1 MCKKVFHSAKSWY
14 DKCSFFASRN
24 LHCSSIIYRR
34 NTITTQEDLHMWLAD
49 KWKDYEVIDCSQGE
63 KLERW
68 GKYLL
73 VRPDPQVIWDTPK
86 REKGWK
92 RMNGHYHRSSKGG
105 GEWEFFDLPQEWTIH
120 YNLPINK
127 ELTFHLKPFSFKHTG
142 LFPEQAANWNWFS
155 TLIADAVKAGRPVK
169 VLNLFAY
176 TGGATIAAAAA
187 GASVTHV
194 DASKG
199 MVTWAKEN
207 AVSSGLGDA
216 PIRWLVDDCVKF
228 VEREIRRGNHY
239 DAIIMDP
246 PSYGRGPK
254 GEIWKIEESV
264 YPLVQLCS
272 QILTDDPLFFLIN
285 SYTTGLQPAVLSYM
299 MHTVLGKYNGTIT
312 AEEIGLP
319 VSSNGLVLPC
329 GASGRFQAK

>member
-1 MCKKVFHSAKSWY
+1 
-14 DKCSFFASRN
+14 
-24 LHCSSIIYRR
+24 
-34 NTITTQEDLHMWLAD
+34 MWIAD
-49 KWKDYEVIDCSQGE
+49 NWKDYEVLDTSSGE

-68 GKYLL
+68 GDYIL
-73 VRPDPQVIWDTPK
+73 VRPDPQVIWNTPHGHA
-86 REKGWK
+86 GWSHK
-92 RMNGHYHRSSKGG
+92 NGHYHRSAKGG

-120 YNLPINK
+120 YR

-142 LFPEQAANWNWFS
+142 LFPEQAVNWDWFS
-155 TLIADAVKAGRPVK
+155 RMIREAHRPVK

-176 TGGATIAAAAA
+176 TGGATVSAAAA

-228 VEREIRRGNHY
+228 VEREIRRGNKY
-239 DAIIMDP
+239 DGIIMDP

-254 GEIWKIEESV
+254 GEIWKIEESIL
-264 YPLVQLCS
+264 PFIELCS
-272 QILTDDPLFFLIN
+272 KLLSDEALFLLIN
-285 SYTTGLQPAVLSYM
+285 SYTTGLQPSVLSYM
-299 MHTVLGKYNGTIT
+299 LNTVLTRRLGGQVE

-319 VSSNGLVLPC
+319 VTESGLVLPC
-329 GASGRFQAK
+329 GASGRWVRH

>member
-1 MCKKVFHSAKSWY
+1 
-14 DKCSFFASRN
+14 
-24 LHCSSIIYRR
+24 
-34 NTITTQEDLHMWLAD
+34 MWIAD
-49 KWKDYEVIDCSQGE
+49 RWKDYEVLDTSSGE

-68 GKYLL
+68 GSYQL
-73 VRPDPQVIWDTPK
+73 VRPDPQVIWNTK
-86 REKGWK
+86 RSLPGWK
-92 RMNGHYHRSSKGG
+92 RPNAHYHRSQKGG
-105 GEWEFFDLPQEWTIH
+105 GEWEFFDLPEQWSISYGVLFGETEKKIH
-120 YNLPINK
+120 FN
-127 ELTFHLKPFSFKHTG
+127 LKPFAFKHTG
-142 LFPEQAANWNWFS
+142 VFPEQAVNWDFS
-155 TLIADAVKAGRPVK
+155 ASLIRERIQKTGRAPK

-176 TGGATIAAAAA
+176 TGGATLAALSG

-207 AVSSGLGDA
+207 AVSSGLSQA
-216 PIRWLVDDCVKF
+216 PVRWLVDDCTKF

-264 YPLVQLCS
+264 YPFIELCAKLIS
-272 QILTDDPLFFLIN
+272 DTPLFVLIN
-285 SYTTGLQPAVLSYM
+285 SYTTGLQPAVLHYM
-299 MHTVLGKYNGTIT
+299 LGLAFEKPFGGRIE

-319 VSSNGLVLPC
+319 VTKSGLVLPC
-329 GASGRFQAK
+329 GASGRWIAD